1 LGSTPKQRGGIT
13 GKGFLPG
20 VSGNPSG
27 RPKGERRLLMELY
40 GEDGEKLFRELDRLK
55 QDAKTPVRWKI
66 EINQFLVE
74 RLHGRAQQRV
84 EVGGHDGQPVKIE
97 VVTGLPA
104 PQGKDRDAR

>member
-1 LGSTPKQRGGIT
+1 VT

-20 VSGNPSG
+20 VSGNPAG
-27 RPKGERRLLMELY
+27 RPKGERRLLMEMY
-40 GEDGEKLFRELDRLK
+40 GEDGQKLFRELDRLK

-84 EVGGHDGQPVKIE
+84 EVGGDGGGPVTFQVI
-97 VVTGLPA
+97 TGVPEKGR
-104 PQGKDRDAR
+104 PDAR